1 MVSKGRM
8 AIDPLK
14 YNAWEQTEGSNG
26 TVKGTN
32 GKGRRWGASLLG
44 VVLCGALALC
54 QNSVAVA
61 QSGDG
66 ICYVALGDSI
76 SSGYGL
82 EEEAQR
88 FTQQVAYENGYTLI
102 SLAQNGETSQ
112 TLLQRLQDPEA
123 MEGVAQADVLTMTI
137 GGNDLMHAL
146 YVYLVDRYQASNPDA
161 SPTVDEMQE
170 ALMGGDMTMLTFA
183 LGEIQGFSASEQEQE
198 ALKQYSD
205 NLTQV
210 LTTIQMANPEACLV
224 LINQYN
230 PYSYLLREFS
240 KYPPLARA
248 AQDVEQAFGSGVTA
262 LNETIARVGEQ
273 KGCSVVDVYTA
284 FEDAQENPCNVAVS
298 AFAKV
303 NLDFHPNAY
312 GHRLIA
318 QAVAAATSQ
327 QLQSM
332 DEQVQSV
339 SGETSN
345 ITQSPQKQEYRPWAV
360 LLCGAGVVALGT
372 IAWGRSTHNRKC

>member
-8 AIDPLK
+8 AIDPLR
-14 YNAWEQTEGSNG
+14 YNAWEQIEGSNG

-32 GKGRRWGASLLG
+32 GKGRRWGARLLG
-44 VVLCGALALC
+44 VVLCGVLALC

-61 QSGDG
+61 QSGEG

-112 TLLQRLQDPEA
+112 TLLQRLQAPEA
-123 MEGVAQADVLTMTI
+123 MEAVAQADVITMTI

-183 LGEIQGFSASEQEQE
+183 MGEIQGFSASEQEQE
-198 ALKQYSD
+198 ALEQYSD

-210 LTTIQMANPEACLV
+210 LTTMRMANPEACLV
-224 LINQYN
+224 LVNQYN

-240 KYPPLARA
+240 KYSPLAHA
-248 AQDVEQAFGSGVTA
+248 AQDIEQAFGSGVTA

-284 FEDAQENPCNVAVS
+284 FEDAQENPCNAAVS

-318 QAVAAATSQ
+318 QAVAAAISQ
-327 QLQSM
+327 QLQGM

-339 SGETSN
+339 SGETTN
-345 ITQSPQKQEYRPWAV
+345 ITQSPPKQEYWPWAV
-360 LLCGAGVVALGT
+360 LLCGAGVAILCTMVWSRNT
-372 IAWGRSTHNRKC
+372 RHRNP